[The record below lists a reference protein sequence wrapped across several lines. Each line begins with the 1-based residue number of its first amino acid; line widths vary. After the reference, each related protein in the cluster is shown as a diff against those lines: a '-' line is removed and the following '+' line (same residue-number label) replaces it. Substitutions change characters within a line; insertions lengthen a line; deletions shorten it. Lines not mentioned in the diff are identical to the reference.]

1 MKGIFDAYVMW
12 PFGKKFTFESVTRII
27 TRDST
32 VRKMSVDDNKITKLT
47 VQAVASARLKKS
59 FAIYR
64 SRKMREDMTRL

>member
-1 MKGIFDAYVMW
+1 MVH
-12 PFGKKFTFESVTRII
+12 
-27 TRDST
+27 
-32 VRKMSVDDNKITKLT
+32 KMSADNNKLNTKFITKLT